1 MSVIESTVVNG
12 FKQNLV
18 DAESIKEMTKAYH
31 ARRKENDQKNS
42 GERTD
47 TEKKLAKLTLNIDR
61 LVEAVAESD
70 EPVPSLMA
78 KLKEKEAERVGL
90 TERLRLL
97 NAENVIALHPSAI
110 ETYKNSVDIL
120 HRSLLKGRNYG
131 EAEKQAFRNL
141 IDRVVVHPTGARKPY
156 EVSVYGRLS
165 ALMGVEAFPN
175 MRTVAEI
182 VAEEAIPANKTA
194 GGRD

>member
-1 MSVIESTVVNG
+1 MSVIESTVING

-31 ARRKENDQKNS
+31 ARRKENDQKS
-42 GERTD
+42 GVERD
-47 TEKKLAKLTLNIDR
+47 EVAKKLAKLTLNIDR
-61 LVEAVAESD
+61 LVEAVTESD
-70 EPVPSLMA
+70 EPVPSLVA

-97 NAENVIALHPSAI
+97 NAENVIALHPFAI

-165 ALMGVEAFPN
+165 ALIGVEAFPN
-175 MRTVAEI
+175 MRTVEEI
-182 VAEEAIPANKTA
+182 VAEEAIPTNKTA